1 MTLVSLRKAGSE
13 RYILRLDDGR
23 EITTTLGVVT
33 ELRLFAG
40 KSLEEAQLELIRQ
53 KTEAE
58 LARVRALSL
67 LSQRPHSRRE
77 LREKLERKGVAS
89 SAAETAVEW
98 LDDHG
103 YLNDS
108 DYASAVSRHYARKG
122 YGSGRIRAELSR
134 RGVPREFW
142 DDALKELPAS
152 GGQIEAFLRARMKNP
167 EDRDELRRLS
177 AALLR
182 RGYRWEEIREA
193 MERLSQG
200 DWRMDAE

>member
-89 SAAETAVEW
+89 SAAETAV
-98 LDDHG
+98 
-103 YLNDS
+103 
-108 DYASAVSRHYARKG
+108 V
-122 YGSGRIRAELSR
+122 
-134 RGVPREFW
+134 RE
-142 DDALKELPAS
+142 
-152 GGQIEAFLRARMKNP
+152 
-167 EDRDELRRLS
+167 
-177 AALLR
+177 
-182 RGYRWEEIREA
+182 
-193 MERLSQG
+193 
-200 DWRMDAE
+200 

>member
-1 MTLVSLRKAGSE
+1 MTLLSLRKTGSD
-13 RYILRLDDGR
+13 RYTLRLDDGR

-40 KSLEEAQLELIRQ
+40 KPLEEAQLELIRQ

-77 LREKLERKGVAS
+77 LQEKLERKGVVA
-89 SAAETAVEW
+89 SAAEDAVGW

-103 YLNDS
+103 YLNDGE
-108 DYASAVSRHYARKG
+108 YASAVSRHYARKG
-122 YGSGRIRAELSR
+122 YGAGRIRAELSR
-134 RGVPREFW
+134 RGVPRELW
-142 DDALKELPAS
+142 DDAMRELPSS
-152 GGQIEAFLRARMKNP
+152 GGQIEAFLRARMKDP

-193 MERLSQG
+193 VERLSQG
-200 DWRMDAE
+200 DWRMDTE